1 MEVQKEISTTLETIS
16 RIESEIFA
24 LKRDI
29 SDKDQQALVLR
40 SQIEGATAELMKQ
53 REGRHMDQQEIDRLT
68 MEHNENTRR
77 CADLDARI
85 SVAEHDLRRL
95 QEHESELRKVLNSCE
110 INLGQTCEKF
120 DQVNSDLL
128 RGRAEV
134 AQNDNDHGALKRAF
148 ELKMEEKMNLVKRS
162 EVESVRNRDIS
173 QALDKVCGKK
183 S

>member
-148 ELKMEEKMNLVKRS
+148 
-162 EVESVRNRDIS
+162 
-173 QALDKVCGKK
+173 
-183 S
+183 